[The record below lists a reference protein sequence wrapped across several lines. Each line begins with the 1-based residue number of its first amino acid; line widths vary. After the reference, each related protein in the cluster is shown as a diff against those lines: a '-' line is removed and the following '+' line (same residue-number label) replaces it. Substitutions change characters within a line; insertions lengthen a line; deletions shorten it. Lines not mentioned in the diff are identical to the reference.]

1 MYRTIHLI
9 LFCLFW
15 TLQTQAALYI
25 VGSAITTGWTRQ
37 PMTEQAAG
45 IYTWEGFLFH
55 GGELK
60 FMTNASD
67 WGDHWGPSVAYAS
80 LSMGRQAISLH
91 TSGDYKFR
99 IDNIGRC
106 RVQVDTNTKQ
116 IEIADSEGNL
126 PPERSYPPCLY
137 PIGTAVSTALSEG
150 NDFALHEDAPDAGT
164 YSGTLTLSSG
174 TMAFHA
180 KPYKKTVEAR
190 PIAPVLAS
198 GASVKLPKLRYQIE
212 TDKCSYSPGDTVTL
226 TFSSTVPS
234 GTRVRY
240 RYMGDIIADTLLS
253 SRTWT
258 WTAPTEDFR
267 GYMAEVYRPTEE
279 NDEMLATIAIDVSSD
294 WTHFPRYGFVATFG
308 SDKTL
313 SKTKAEM
320 KWLNRC
326 HINGVQFQD
335 WHYRHDW
342 PLGGTRDGGLWT
354 SYKDVA
360 NRTIYTSAIKNYIRA
375 GHDRG
380 MKSIFY
386 NLCFGALDGWQERGV
401 KPEWFIYKPID
412 HSSLTIDHLATPE
425 DTAFN
430 NDSDSQ
436 PPTVN
441 GQRSMVNGQWSIDR
455 HDLPDSWKSD
465 ILLLNP
471 ANEGWLSY
479 LAERNDEVYS
489 MLDFDGY
496 QIDQLGSRGNVYDYD
511 GNPVNLR
518 DGFATFIN
526 HMKNRHP
533 DKRLVMNAVSQ
544 WGASQIAG
552 TGKVDFLYSEVWGNQ
567 AGSSLAS
574 GEGRFA
580 NIKNVI
586 DENLSLNP
594 ALRSVLAAYMNYATD
609 GKNFNTP
616 GIVMA
621 DAVMFA
627 LGGSHLELGGDHM
640 LCREYFPYAGMKWHS
655 QLEDWMTRYYDFL
668 TAYENLLR
676 DPWKEKTNVKA
687 TCSNVTIN
695 TWEPVANQ
703 VTLLAREVNGRQ
715 VVHLLNFTQE
725 QTPSNS
731 PLKGEKDL
739 PRPSLKGREISA
751 KEVSTL
757 RGDLEGSDYLLCW
770 HDNQAT
776 RPWPKRFEALSI
788 KLTGLSGM
796 GKVRRIWVA
805 SPDYCGG
812 AMQELTDYKYASA
825 SGTITLTLPSLQ
837 FWTMI
842 VIEPET
848 ATTKD
853 NAYFAPSTNG
863 ESLVPDIPSSLAS
876 TTSATR
882 SWTLQLDEG
891 VYQAHAD
898 IPAGTLTLKRDN
910 DDAIKEVKNEEGQ
923 MVNGQW
929 SNGQW
934 YDLSG
939 RKWSMV
945 NGQWSMPKG
954 ILISKDKKVLR

>member
-126 PPERSYPPCLY
+126 PPERSYPPFLY
-137 PIGTAVSTALSEG
+137 PIGAAVSTALSEG

-174 TMAFHA
+174 TMALHA

-267 GYMAEVYRPTEE
+267 GYMAEVYRPTEG
-279 NDEMLATIAIDVSSD
+279 NDEMLATIGIDVSSD

-335 WHYRHDW
+335 WHYCHDW
-342 PLGGTRDGGLWT
+342 PLGGTREGGLWT
-354 SYKDVA
+354 TYKDVA

-375 GHDRG
+375 QHDRG

-386 NLCFGALDGWQERGV
+386 NLCYGALDGWQERGV
-401 KPEWFIYKPID
+401 QPEWFIFKD
-412 HSSLTIDHLATPE
+412 RNHSTIDL
-425 DTAFN
+425 
-430 NDSDSQ
+430 
-436 PPTVN
+436 
-441 GQRSMVNGQWSIDR
+441 
-455 HDLPDSWKSD
+455 HDLPNSWKSD
-465 ILLLNP
+465 IYVVNP
-471 ANEGWLSY
+471 ANEGWLNY

-496 QIDQLGSRGNVYDYD
+496 QIDQLGWRGNVYDYD
-511 GNPVNLR
+511 GNPINLC
-518 DGFATFIN
+518 DAFSTFIN

-533 DKRLVMNAVSQ
+533 DKRLIMNAVGQ
-544 WGASQIAG
+544 WGAQQIAG
-552 TGKVDFLYSEVWGNQ
+552 TGKMDFLYSEVWGNQ

-574 GEGRFA
+574 GDGRFA

-586 DENLSLNP
+586 DENLNLNP
-594 ALRSVLAAYMNYATD
+594 ALRSVLAAYMNYTTD

-640 LCREYFPYAGMKWHS
+640 LCREYFPYSGMKWHN
-655 QLEDWMTRYYDFL
+655 QIEDWMTRYYDFL

-676 DPWKEKTNVKA
+676 DDWKEKTNVKA
-687 TCSNVTIN
+687 TCSDVTIN

-703 VTLLAREVNGRQ
+703 LTMLAREVNGRQ
-715 VVHLLNFTQE
+715 VIHLLNFTHE
-725 QTPSNS
+725 ETATDVN
-731 PLKGEKDL
+731 D
-739 PRPSLKGREISA
+739 
-751 KEVSTL
+751 
-757 RGDLEGSDYLLCW
+757 DYMLCW
-770 HDNQAT
+770 HDNQAI
-776 RPWPKRFEALSI
+776 RPWPKRFENLSI
-788 KLTGLSGM
+788 RLTGMTGM
-796 GKVRRIWVA
+796 GKVRRIWAA

-825 SGTITLTLPSLQ
+825 SGTIILTLPSLQ

-853 NAYFAPSTNG
+853 NTYYAPTTNG

-898 IPAGTLTLKRDN
+898 IPAGTLTIKRDK
-910 DDAIKEVKNEEGQ
+910 DDAITLPFGGDGGGLLFTPSALPATNR
-923 MVNGQW
+923 
-929 SNGQW
+929 S
-934 YDLSG
+934 
-939 RKWSMV
+939 R
-945 NGQWSMPKG
+945 G
-954 ILISKDKKVLR
+954 IVIGKDRKVLIHR

>member
-1 MYRTIHLI
+1 MKRHILASLLLI
-9 LFCLFW
+9 LSSAS
-15 TLQTQAALYI
+15 QAALYI
-25 VGSAITTGWTRQ
+25 VGSAINTGWTRQ

-45 IYTWEGFLFH
+45 IYTWEGFLYH

-67 WGDHWGPSVAYAS
+67 WGDHWGPSVAFAP
-80 LSMGRQAISLH
+80 LSMGRQDISLH

-99 IDNIGRC
+99 VDNIGRC
-106 RVQVDTNTKQ
+106 RVKVDTNAKQ

-126 PPERSYPPCLY
+126 PPVRVYPPCLY
-137 PIGTAVSTALSEG
+137 PIGTAVGTTFSDG

-174 TMAFHA
+174 TLALHS
-180 KPYKKTVEAR
+180 KPYKKMVEAR
-190 PIAPVLAS
+190 PITPTLAS
-198 GASVKLPKLRYQIE
+198 GASVKLPKLRYSIE
-212 TDKCSYSPGDTVTL
+212 TDKCSYCPGETVTL
-226 TFSSTVPS
+226 TLSSATPS

-240 RYMGDIIADTLLS
+240 RHMGDIIADTLLS

-258 WTAPTEDFR
+258 WQTPPEDFR
-267 GYMAEVYRPTEE
+267 GYMVEVYRPDEE
-279 NDEMLATIAIDVSSD
+279 ADNICATIAIDVSSD
-294 WTHFPRYGFVATFG
+294 WTRFPRYGFVATFG
-308 SDKTL
+308 NDKTL
-313 SKTKAEM
+313 TKTRNEM

-342 PLGGTRDGGLWT
+342 PLGGTREGGLWT
-354 SYKDVA
+354 TYKDIA
-360 NRTIYTSAIKNYIRA
+360 NRTIYTSAVKNYIKA
-375 GHDRG
+375 QHDRG

-386 NLCFGALDGWQERGV
+386 NLCFGVLDGWEELGI
-401 KPEWFIYKPID
+401 KPEWFIYKD
-412 HSSLTIDHLATPE
+412 KNHTTP
-425 DTAFN
+425 DK
-430 NDSDSQ
+430 
-436 PPTVN
+436 
-441 GQRSMVNGQWSIDR
+441 

-465 ILLLNP
+465 IYVVNP
-471 ANEGWLSY
+471 GIEGWQSY

-489 MLDFDGY
+489 FLDFDGY
-496 QIDQLGSRGNVYDYD
+496 QIDQLGGRGTVYDYD
-511 GNPVNLR
+511 GNSINLR
-518 DGFATFIN
+518 DGFSTFIN
-526 HMKNRHP
+526 HIKNRHP
-533 DKRLVMNAVSQ
+533 EKRLVMNAVGQ
-544 WGASQIAG
+544 WGASQIAE

-574 GEGRFA
+574 GDGRFA

-594 ALRSVLAAYMNYATD
+594 ALRTVLAAYMNYTTD

-676 DPWKEKTNVKA
+676 DPWTERTNVKA
-687 TCSNVTIN
+687 TCSDVTIN

-715 VVHLLNFTQE
+715 VVHLLNFTHDN
-725 QTPSNS
+725 TAT
-731 PLKGEKDL
+731 D
-739 PRPSLKGREISA
+739 
-751 KEVSTL
+751 VT
-757 RGDLEGSDYLLCW
+757 DDYLLCW

-812 AMQELTDYKYASA
+812 AMQELTDYRYMS
-825 SGTITLTLPSLQ
+825 SIGTITLTLPSLQ

-853 NAYFAPSTNG
+853 NTYYAPTSNG

-876 TTSATR
+876 TTSSTR
-882 SWTLQLDEG
+882 SWNLQLDEA
-891 VYQAHAD
+891 VYEVHAN
-898 IPAGTLTLKRDN
+898 IPAGTLTLFKDN
-910 DDAIKEVKNEEGQ
+910 DDGIHVLPLKEVEG
-923 MVNGQW
+923 
-929 SNGQW
+929 SL

-939 RKWSMV
+939 RPVV
-945 NGQWSMPKG
+945 NSRLPRG